1 MTSKVWNTFHRPESV
16 RKAIETTLKN
26 LKLSYVDLYLIHWPM
41 SYKEDGENL
50 FPKDANDQFV
60 DGGVDYIDTWKAMEE
75 LVDAGLAKSVGV
87 SNFNRCQIDRLLS
100 KGNDIS

>member
-1 MTSKVWNTFHRPESV
+1 MTSKLWNTFHRPESV
-16 RKAIETTLKN
+16 RKAVENTLKN

-50 FPKDANDQFV
+50 FPKDGNDQFV
-60 DGGVDYIDTWKAMEE
+60 DGGIDYIDTWKAMEE

-87 SNFNRCQIDRLLS
+87 SNFNRRQIDRLIAN
-100 KGNDIS
+100 GNNS